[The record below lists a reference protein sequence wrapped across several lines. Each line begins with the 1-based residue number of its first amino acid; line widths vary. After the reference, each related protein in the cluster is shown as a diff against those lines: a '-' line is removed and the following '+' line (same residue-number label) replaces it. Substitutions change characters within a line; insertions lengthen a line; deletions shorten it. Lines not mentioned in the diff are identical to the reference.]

1 MMRVNEV
8 EHFDLIP
15 VINEI
20 ARHIVIQFRFTV
32 CHDHRFLTLDA
43 LYEVW
48 ANHSTAFHG
57 ARRTEHQ
64 YMPVELR
71 IHGETDRLAVQ
82 FSEYRS
88 FGLVRRRDLEY
99 LFHILRLHPARRAI
113 RAGFR
118 AGEVPRVVFLAAEL
132 IVQLDIQHD
141 AASAKQKKERTL

>member
-1 MMRVNEV
+1 MARVNEV

-57 ARRTEHQ
+57 ARCTEHQ

-99 LFHILRLHPARRAI
+99 RFDFLGFHPACRAVC
-113 RAGFR
+113 AGFR

-132 IVQLDIQHD
+132 IVELDIQDD
-141 AASAKQKKERTL
+141 AADAK